1 MVGERAVVNANF
13 PWNAKALY
21 RSAEGFYF
29 QWCLPDL
36 NRGHMDFQSIALPT
50 ELRHHYL
57 VRSAKNTFSANKGR
71 KYMEVVDP

>member
-1 MVGERAVVNANF
+1 MM
-13 PWNAKALY
+13 PWSEKAPTTY
-21 RSAEGFYF
+21 VEGFYF

-57 VRSAKNTFSANKGR
+57 VRGAKTPFL
-71 KYMEVVDP
+71 